1 MPRWSAR
8 WPGRVRRSSSISI
21 LKRPSASRALLE
33 SIAARKTRV
42 EDLGPANVARLRTHP
57 DKAVATRATAVFETL
72 MPVTKAKG
80 ELITKLL
87 PAIAQ
92 PGGDAARGKQLFTG
106 TCASC
111 HRLGDVGQS
120 ALGPPLTGMGTHGR
134 AELLAQIL
142 DPNREVDPS
151 YWQWDVTTKKGETL
165 AGVIARE
172 NQAGITLRTLGGDV
186 EIKKEEIATREN
198 TRRSMMPEGFEALG
212 AETLRDILAFMEADS
227 RDTGFRVV
235 DLREAYTADSRRGLR
250 VEDERDDTV
259 GLHRFGNVTVAG
271 VPFFLMD
278 PARSPRGTNIVALR
292 AGVAG
297 GTLLD
302 QLPRSVEIP
311 VSATASSLHFLGG
324 VARGAWPTGG
334 DAARGKPVLKVTA
347 HFADGRT
354 EAHVL
359 ENGQHFAEL
368 GSTAA
373 VPLSQ
378 PAGDFTRRGQLRYF
392 AVNLKAKGPLAK
404 VVLEA
409 MDGEVVPVH
418 RRAHGGG
425 RAGRRRVS
433 ERPGQWS
440 PGRWRPG
447 PWRPGPGA
455 PGPKEGG
462 KGDAPLPETKPI
474 TWAAGKT
481 KVLIVGGGSSHD
493 FGRHFGE
500 TDGATLRAAGF
511 DVHYTEDCD
520 QAAAELRHADVAV
533 ISVNRQFFDTPA
545 WRTAVMEAAKSGKG
559 LVMLHPGTWY
569 GFAGWP
575 ELNAT
580 IVGGGSRGHDKLG
593 PFSVT
598 VVKPEHP
605 VVRDVPRTF
614 EVVDELYYINAEAE
628 KIPAGTAAIEVLAET
643 SPSQRFMKPHP
654 AVWITRHPT
663 ARVVGI
669 TLGHDGRVHE
679 HAAFKTLLVNAVRW
693 AGQPAR

>member
-1 MPRWSAR
+1 MDAALVGALAR
-8 WPGRVRRSSSISI
+8 ASSPQLFDLI

-359 ENGQHFAEL
+359 ENGRHFAEL
-368 GSTAA
+368 GSTGSGAA
-373 VPLSQ
+373 Q
-378 PAGDFTRRGQLRYF
+378 PACRRLHAARPAALLRGQPQGQGAALQGRARGDGRRSRARAPSRSRWGPSRPPPRQRAPRPVEPRPLAPRPLARPARRKAARATRRCR
-392 AVNLKAKGPLAK
+392 KPS
-404 VVLEA
+404 
-409 MDGEVVPVH
+409 
-418 RRAHGGG
+418 RSRG
-425 RAGRRRVS
+425 RPARRR
-433 ERPGQWS
+433 
-440 PGRWRPG
+440 
-447 PWRPGPGA
+447 
-455 PGPKEGG
+455 
-462 KGDAPLPETKPI
+462 
-474 TWAAGKT
+474 
-481 KVLIVGGGSSHD
+481 
-493 FGRHFGE
+493 
-500 TDGATLRAAGF
+500 
-511 DVHYTEDCD
+511 C
-520 QAAAELRHADVAV
+520 
-533 ISVNRQFFDTPA
+533 
-545 WRTAVMEAAKSGKG
+545 
-559 LVMLHPGTWY
+559 
-569 GFAGWP
+569 
-575 ELNAT
+575 
-580 IVGGGSRGHDKLG
+580 
-593 PFSVT
+593 
-598 VVKPEHP
+598 
-605 VVRDVPRTF
+605 
-614 EVVDELYYINAEAE
+614 
-628 KIPAGTAAIEVLAET
+628 
-643 SPSQRFMKPHP
+643 
-654 AVWITRHPT
+654 
-663 ARVVGI
+663 
-669 TLGHDGRVHE
+669 
-679 HAAFKTLLVNAVRW
+679 
-693 AGQPAR
+693 